1 MKQIKMISN
10 LLCAALV
17 LSLAGC
23 GDEPIATTATTLP
36 TTQETTVETT
46 TEATESEYVDTSVA
60 YHAPMSAISMPL
72 VTHTSQAA
80 DGTTL
85 LTYTYQN
92 MALFLQEVLIADDIF
107 LDYQNR
113 LNKSHTSARDL
124 NTAATAAYTGQAD
137 WQPYELQVQYHP
149 MRFDEMAL
157 SFLVY
162 ETIFEGTARGNSG
175 YTSVTYDLLT
185 GQALGIRDILVADYS
200 ADDLVE
206 LIVQGLAEY
215 EKQEMLFP
223 DYAQLIADMFSTN
236 RPTEN
241 WYFAKDGLCFF
252 FNSYEIAPYSSG
264 TLISTVP
271 YDALGGLLKDAYF
284 PAETV
289 SFAGTPQVVEFSAVN
304 TEDIRNFAE
313 LILDENGKEYL
324 LYAEGTLLNVR
335 IVSVSEHQAG
345 GSILLNG
352 NLFAASSI
360 SKGDAVLIQCDDLTD
375 LMLIYESGGSEQHR
389 YLSGN

>member
-1 MKQIKMISN
+1 MKQIKMISI

-23 GDEPIATTATTLP
+23 GDEPIATTATTIP

-46 TEATESEYVDTSVA
+46 TEATEPEYVDTSVA

-92 MALFLQEVLIADDIF
+92 MTLFLQEVLIADDIF

-124 NTAATAAYTGQAD
+124 NTAATTAYTGQAD

-162 ETIFEGTARGNSG
+162 ETIFEGNARGNSG

-223 DYAQLIADMFSTN
+223 DYAQLISDMFSTN

-375 LMLIYESGGSEQHR
+375 LMVIYESGGSEQYR